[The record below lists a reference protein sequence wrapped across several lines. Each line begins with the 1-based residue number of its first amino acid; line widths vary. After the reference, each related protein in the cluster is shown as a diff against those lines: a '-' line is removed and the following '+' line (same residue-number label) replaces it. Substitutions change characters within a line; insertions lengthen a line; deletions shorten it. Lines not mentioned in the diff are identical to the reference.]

1 VPTDRLAVV
10 LRVIA
15 ELGDDA
21 GSVVDRV
28 CAASVSLLSLT
39 GAGLTLMIDG
49 RLRETAGVSDA
60 QIAALQEIQLTLG
73 EGPCLDAART
83 GAPVLEPELAE
94 PASSRWPAFGPAAI
108 AAGVQAVL
116 AFPLRFGAVGI
127 GVLALYR
134 DRPGTLTD
142 DELAYG
148 LLLADVATH
157 VVLDLQAGAPADTLH
172 ELLVEDQAH
181 WAEVHQATGMLS
193 VQLGVPSEEAFVRLR
208 ARAFAVDKSV
218 RAVAHQVVSGQ
229 LRLDG

>member
-73 EGPCLDAART
+73 EGPCLDAARI
-83 GAPVLEPELAE
+83 GEPVLEPELAE
-94 PASSRWPAFGPAAI
+94 PNLPRWPAFGPAAI
-108 AAGVQAVL
+108 AAGLQAVF

-157 VVLDLQAGAPADTLH
+157 VILDLQAGAPANTLH

-193 VQLGVPSEEAFVRLR
+193 VQLTVPAEEAFVRLR
-208 ARAFAVDKSV
+208 ARAFALDQSV
-218 RAVAHQVVSGQ
+218 RAVAHQIVSGQ